1 MSFLIYPNPKMMPFQ
16 GYTGFGGGA
25 TGLSMSSGDAWGP
38 GSATGDGTYGNPS
51 FSPKA
56 LKATGQTTQG
66 NYWFSPNGWPAARPP
81 QELAYWVSSDTDRG
95 YVLMAVYDEESG
107 FTQSDGN
114 AAWGTGGTSEGKSP
128 TTVKDYFNAI
138 PTDSTCRYI
147 GRDFWNQMF
156 HQGANNNN
164 TYTEY
169 RMLSICPNGSNAGVI
184 VNEYEAKPGYKITST
199 NAFELVYATGSMNNN
214 WDTRYDTL
222 ATNTTNAWQ
231 SFSLSS
237 WATFNSGR
245 SGSPGDYHYIPDD
258 FTTSNQWMFRENN
271 DDTSREGN
279 PNCSN
284 APSMIFCS

>member
-214 WDTRYDTL
+214 WDSRYWDST
-222 ATNTTNAWQ
+222 TNTTNNWQ
-231 SFSLSS
+231 SFSLGG
-237 WATFNSGR
+237 WTTYNSGR
-245 SGSPGDYHYIPDD
+245 SASPGDYHYLPDD
-258 FTTSNQWMFRENN
+258 YTSSSQWMFRENN
-271 DDTSREGN
+271 DNTPREGN
-279 PNCSN
+279 PSCRNI
-284 APSMIFCS
+284 PSMIFCS